1 MDRSYCI
8 APMMGRTDSQF
19 RYLVR
24 QISKRTVLFTEMI
37 HSNAILF
44 GNKNKLEEYS
54 NIENPIVLQLGGN
67 DPKSLGQVSKLANK
81 FNYDE
86 INLNLG
92 CPSPRVSSGGFGAAL
107 MNDPELVKNCLSSIK
122 ENFDK
127 EVSVKIRLGTDD
139 NDIDETLDNFVDSIK
154 SSGIKVF
161 YVHARKAILKGL
173 TPKQN
178 REIPPLN
185 YERVKKLKVDYSDLE
200 IIINGSIKELD
211 FLKKN
216 DLCNL
221 DGIMIGREVYSN
233 PLILNDV
240 DKILEADLT
249 KNNSL
254 YDITSEM
261 FNYFGSLKNKNLV
274 KRGLIHMH
282 GLFNGHKEAKKI
294 RILLSNSIY
303 LEKSKNEILSI
314 LEKGI
319 IKAA

>member
-67 DPKSLGQVSKLANK
+67 DPKNLGQVSKLANK

-185 YERVKKLKVDYSDLE
+185 YERVKKLKEDYSDLE
-200 IIINGSIKELD
+200 IIINGGIKELD

-319 IKAA
+319 IRAA

>member
-19 RYLVR
+19 RHLIR
-24 QISKRTVLFTEMI
+24 LISKKTVLFTEMI
-37 HSNAILF
+37 HSNAILY

-54 NIENPIVLQLGGN
+54 NIENPIVLQIGGN
-67 DPKSLGQVSKLANK
+67 DPKNLGKVSKLANK

-107 MNDPELVKNCLSSIK
+107 MNNPELVKDCLLSIK
-122 ENFDK
+122 ENFNK

-139 NDIDETLDNFVDSIK
+139 NDIDKTLDDFVDTIQSCN
-154 SSGIKVF
+154 IKVF

-185 YERVKKLKVDYSDLE
+185 YERVRKLKEDFSDLE
-200 IIINGSIKELD
+200 IIINGGIKELD

-216 DLCNL
+216 DLSSL
-221 DGIMIGREVYSN
+221 EGIMIGREAYSN
-233 PLILNDV
+233 PLIFSKV
-240 DKILEADLT
+240 DKILEARLSED
-249 KNNSL
+249 NSL
-254 YDITSEM
+254 YDITSKM
-261 FNYFGSLKNKNLV
+261 FNYFETIENINLV
-274 KRGLIHMH
+274 RRGLIHMH

-294 RILLSNSIY
+294 RILLSNIIY
-303 LEKSKNEILSI
+303 LEKSKYEILSI
-314 LEKGI
+314 LEKDI
-319 IKAA
+319 IRAA

>member
-67 DPKSLGQVSKLANK
+67 DPKNLGQVSKLANK

-185 YERVKKLKVDYSDLE
+185 YERVKKLKVDNTDLE
-200 IIINGSIKELD
+200 IIINGGIKELD

-319 IKAA
+319 IRAA

>member
-19 RYLVR
+19 RHLIR
-24 QISKRTVLFTEMI
+24 LISKKTVLFTEMI
-37 HSNAILF
+37 HSNAILY

-67 DPKSLGQVSKLANK
+67 DPKNLGKVSKIANK

-107 MNDPELVKNCLSSIK
+107 MNDPELVKDCLLSIK
-122 ENFDK
+122 ENFNK

-139 NDIDETLDNFVDSIK
+139 NDIDKTLDDFVDSIQ
-154 SSGIKVF
+154 SCNIKVF

-185 YERVKKLKVDYSDLE
+185 YERVRKLKEDFSDLE
-200 IIINGSIKELD
+200 IIINGGIKHLD
-211 FLKKN
+211 FLKRN
-216 DLCNL
+216 DLSSL
-221 DGIMIGREVYSN
+221 EGIMIGREAYSN
-233 PLILNDV
+233 PLIFSKV
-240 DKILEADLT
+240 DKILEARLSKD
-249 KNNSL
+249 NSL

-261 FNYFGSLKNKNLV
+261 FNYFETIENISLV
-274 KRGLIHMH
+274 RRGLIHMH

-294 RILLSNSIY
+294 RILLSNIIY
-303 LEKSKNEILSI
+303 LEKSKYEILSI
-314 LEKGI
+314 LEKDI
-319 IKAA
+319 IRAA

>member
-67 DPKSLGQVSKLANK
+67 DPKNLGQVSKLANK
-81 FNYDE
+81 LNYDE

-200 IIINGSIKELD
+200 IIINGGIKELD

-294 RILLSNSIY
+294 RILLSNSVY

-319 IKAA
+319 IRAA

>member
-19 RYLVR
+19 RYLIR

-54 NIENPIVLQLGGN
+54 NLENPIVLQLGGN
-67 DPKSLGQVSKLANK
+67 DPKNLGRVSKLANE

-107 MNDPELVKNCLSSIK
+107 MNDPDLVKNCLTSIK
-122 ENFDK
+122 ENFEK

-139 NDIDETLDNFVDSIK
+139 NDIDETLDNFINSIR
-154 SSGIKVF
+154 STGIKVF

-185 YERVKKLKVDYSDLE
+185 YERVKKLKTDFSDLE
-200 IIINGSIKELD
+200 IIINGGIKELN

-221 DGIMIGREVYSN
+221 DGVMIGREVYSN
-233 PLILNDV
+233 PLILSGV
-240 DKILEADLT
+240 DKILEADLS
-249 KNNSL
+249 KDNSL

-261 FNYFGSLKNKNLV
+261 FNYFESLKNKNLV

-303 LEKSKNEILSI
+303 LEKSKKEILSI

-319 IKAA
+319 IRAA

>member
-1 MDRSYCI
+1 
-8 APMMGRTDSQF
+8 MMGRTDSQF
-19 RYLVR
+19 RHLIR
-24 QISKRTVLFTEMI
+24 LISKKTVLFTEMI
-37 HSNAILF
+37 HSNAILY

-67 DPKSLGQVSKLANK
+67 DPKNLGKVSKIANK

-107 MNDPELVKNCLSSIK
+107 MNDPELVKDCLVSIK

-139 NDIDETLDNFVDSIK
+139 NDIDKTLDDFVDSIQ
-154 SSGIKVF
+154 SCNIKVF

-185 YERVKKLKVDYSDLE
+185 YERVRKLKEDFSDLE
-200 IIINGSIKELD
+200 IIINGGIKQLD
-211 FLKKN
+211 FLKRN
-216 DLCNL
+216 DLSSL
-221 DGIMIGREVYSN
+221 EGIMIGREAYSN
-233 PLILNDV
+233 PLIFSKV
-240 DKILEADLT
+240 DKILEARLSKD
-249 KNNSL
+249 NSL

-261 FNYFGSLKNKNLV
+261 FNYFETIENISLV
-274 KRGLIHMH
+274 RRGLIHMH

-294 RILLSNSIY
+294 RILLSNIIY
-303 LEKSKNEILSI
+303 LEKSKYEILSI
-314 LEKGI
+314 LEKDI
-319 IKAA
+319 IRAA

>member
-67 DPKSLGQVSKLANK
+67 DPKNLGQVSKLANK

-92 CPSPRVSSGGFGAAL
+92 CPSHRVSSGGFGAAL

-200 IIINGSIKELD
+200 IIINGGIKELD

-319 IKAA
+319 IRAA

>member
-67 DPKSLGQVSKLANK
+67 DPKNLGQVSKLANK

-200 IIINGSIKELD
+200 IIINGGIKELD

-303 LEKSKNEILSI
+303 LEKSKKEILSI

-319 IKAA
+319 IRAA

>member
-1 MDRSYCI
+1 
-8 APMMGRTDSQF
+8 
-19 RYLVR
+19 
-24 QISKRTVLFTEMI
+24 
-37 HSNAILF
+37 
-44 GNKNKLEEYS
+44 
-54 NIENPIVLQLGGN
+54 
-67 DPKSLGQVSKLANK
+67 
-81 FNYDE
+81 
-86 INLNLG
+86 
-92 CPSPRVSSGGFGAAL
+92 
-107 MNDPELVKNCLSSIK
+107 
-122 ENFDK
+122 
-127 EVSVKIRLGTDD
+127 
-139 NDIDETLDNFVDSIK
+139 
-154 SSGIKVF
+154 
-161 YVHARKAILKGL
+161 
-173 TPKQN
+173 
-178 REIPPLN
+178 
-185 YERVKKLKVDYSDLE
+185 
-200 IIINGSIKELD
+200 
-211 FLKKN
+211 
-216 DLCNL
+216 
-221 DGIMIGREVYSN
+221 MIGREVYSN

>member
-67 DPKSLGQVSKLANK
+67 DPKNLGQVSKLANK

-127 EVSVKIRLGTDD
+127 EVSGKIRLGTDD

-200 IIINGSIKELD
+200 IIINGGIKELD

-319 IKAA
+319 IRAA

>member
-67 DPKSLGQVSKLANK
+67 DPKNLGQVSKLANK

-200 IIINGSIKELD
+200 IIINGGIKELD

-261 FNYFGSLKNKNLV
+261 FNYFRSLKNKNLV

-303 LEKSKNEILSI
+303 LVKSKHEILSI
-314 LEKGI
+314 LEKDI
-319 IKAA
+319 IRAA

>member
-1 MDRSYCI
+1 
-8 APMMGRTDSQF
+8 MMGRTDSQF

-67 DPKSLGQVSKLANK
+67 NPKNLGQVSKLANK

-122 ENFDK
+122 ENFDR

-200 IIINGSIKELD
+200 IIINGGIKELD

-319 IKAA
+319 IRAA

>member
-67 DPKSLGQVSKLANK
+67 DPKNLGQVSKLANK

-200 IIINGSIKELD
+200 IIINGGIKELD

-233 PLILNDV
+233 PQILNDV

-261 FNYFGSLKNKNLV
+261 FNYFGSLKNKNLI

>member
-19 RYLVR
+19 RHLIR
-24 QISKRTVLFTEMI
+24 LISKKTVLFTEMI
-37 HSNAILF
+37 HSNAILY

-54 NIENPIVLQLGGN
+54 NIENPIVLQIGGN
-67 DPKSLGQVSKLANK
+67 DPKNLGKVSKLANK

-107 MNDPELVKNCLSSIK
+107 MNNPELVKDCLFSIK
-122 ENFDK
+122 ENFNK

-139 NDIDETLDNFVDSIK
+139 NDIDKTLDDFVDSIQ
-154 SSGIKVF
+154 SCNIKVF

-185 YERVKKLKVDYSDLE
+185 YERVRKLKEDFSDLE
-200 IIINGSIKELD
+200 IIINGGIKELD

-216 DLCNL
+216 DLSSL
-221 DGIMIGREVYSN
+221 EGIMIGREAYSN
-233 PLILNDV
+233 PLIFSKV
-240 DKILEADLT
+240 DKILEARLSED
-249 KNNSL
+249 NSL
-254 YDITSEM
+254 YDITSKM
-261 FNYFGSLKNKNLV
+261 FNYFETIENINLV
-274 KRGLIHMH
+274 RRGLIHMH

-294 RILLSNSIY
+294 RILLSNIIY
-303 LEKSKNEILSI
+303 LEKSKYEILSI
-314 LEKGI
+314 LEKDI
-319 IKAA
+319 IRAA

>member
-67 DPKSLGQVSKLANK
+67 DPKNLGQVSKLANK

-139 NDIDETLDNFVDSIK
+139 NDIDETLDNFIDSIK

-200 IIINGSIKELD
+200 IIINGGIKELD

-261 FNYFGSLKNKNLV
+261 FNYFESLKNKNLV

-294 RILLSNSIY
+294 RILLSNSVY

-319 IKAA
+319 IRAA

>member
-67 DPKSLGQVSKLANK
+67 DPKNLGQVSKLANK

-139 NDIDETLDNFVDSIK
+139 NDIDETLDNF
-154 SSGIKVF
+154 

-200 IIINGSIKELD
+200 IIINGGIKELD

-319 IKAA
+319 IRAA

>member
-1 MDRSYCI
+1 MDRSFCI

-19 RYLVR
+19 RYLIR

-54 NIENPIVLQLGGN
+54 NLENPIVLQLGGN
-67 DPKSLGQVSKLANK
+67 DPKNLGRVSKLANE

-107 MNDPELVKNCLSSIK
+107 MNDPDLVKNCLTSIK
-122 ENFDK
+122 ENFER

-139 NDIDETLDNFVDSIK
+139 NDIDETLDNFINSIR
-154 SSGIKVF
+154 STGIKVF

-185 YERVKKLKVDYSDLE
+185 YERVKKLKTDFSDLE
-200 IIINGSIKELD
+200 IIINGGIKELY

-233 PLILNDV
+233 PLILSGV
-240 DKILEADLT
+240 DKILEADLS
-249 KNNSL
+249 KDNSL

-261 FNYFGSLKNKNLV
+261 FNYFESLKNKNLV

-303 LEKSKNEILSI
+303 LEKSKKEILSI

-319 IKAA
+319 IRAA

>member
-24 QISKRTVLFTEMI
+24 QISKRTLLFTEMI

-67 DPKSLGQVSKLANK
+67 DPKNLGQVSKLANK

-200 IIINGSIKELD
+200 IIINGGIKELD

-319 IKAA
+319 IRAA

>member
-67 DPKSLGQVSKLANK
+67 DPKNLGQVSKLANK

-200 IIINGSIKELD
+200 IIINGGIKELD

-216 DLCNL
+216 DICNL

-319 IKAA
+319 IRAA

>member
-19 RYLVR
+19 RHLIR
-24 QISKRTVLFTEMI
+24 LISKKTVLFTEMI
-37 HSNAILF
+37 HSNAILY

-67 DPKSLGQVSKLANK
+67 DPKNLGKVSKIANK

-107 MNDPELVKNCLSSIK
+107 MNDPELVKDCLLSIK

-139 NDIDETLDNFVDSIK
+139 NDIDKTLDDFVDSIQ
-154 SSGIKVF
+154 SCNIKVF

-185 YERVKKLKVDYSDLE
+185 YERVRKLKEDFSDLE
-200 IIINGSIKELD
+200 IIINGGIKQLD
-211 FLKKN
+211 FLKRN
-216 DLCNL
+216 DLSSL
-221 DGIMIGREVYSN
+221 EGIMIGREAYSN
-233 PLILNDV
+233 PLIFSKV
-240 DKILEADLT
+240 DKILEVRLSKD
-249 KNNSL
+249 NSL

-261 FNYFGSLKNKNLV
+261 FNYFETIENISLV
-274 KRGLIHMH
+274 RRGLIHMH

-294 RILLSNSIY
+294 RILLSNIIY
-303 LEKSKNEILSI
+303 LEKSKYEILSI
-314 LEKGI
+314 LEKDI
-319 IKAA
+319 IRAA

>member
-1 MDRSYCI
+1 
-8 APMMGRTDSQF
+8 
-19 RYLVR
+19 
-24 QISKRTVLFTEMI
+24 
-37 HSNAILF
+37 
-44 GNKNKLEEYS
+44 
-54 NIENPIVLQLGGN
+54 
-67 DPKSLGQVSKLANK
+67 
-81 FNYDE
+81 
-86 INLNLG
+86 
-92 CPSPRVSSGGFGAAL
+92 

-200 IIINGSIKELD
+200 IIINGGIKELD

-233 PLILNDV
+233 PQILNDV

-261 FNYFGSLKNKNLV
+261 FNYFL
-274 KRGLIHMH
+274 LIHLLKLLMRLMMFKEQDKTEVH
-282 GLFNGHKEAKKI
+282 LLTKLKHLEMTLFQELGVRQLNLYQKQRHMLAK
-294 RILLSNSIY
+294 
-303 LEKSKNEILSI
+303 
-314 LEKGI
+314 
-319 IKAA
+319 

>member
-1 MDRSYCI
+1 MDRSYSI

-19 RYLVR
+19 RYLIR
-24 QISKRTVLFTEMI
+24 LISKKTVLFTEMI
-37 HSNAILF
+37 HSNAILY

-67 DPKSLGQVSKLANK
+67 DPKNLGKVSKIANK

-107 MNDPELVKNCLSSIK
+107 MNDPELVKDCLVSIK

-139 NDIDETLDNFVDSIK
+139 NDIDKTLDDFVDSIQ
-154 SSGIKVF
+154 SCNIKVF

-185 YERVKKLKVDYSDLE
+185 YERVRKLKEDFSDLE
-200 IIINGSIKELD
+200 IIINGGIKHLD
-211 FLKKN
+211 FLKRN
-216 DLCNL
+216 DLSSL
-221 DGIMIGREVYSN
+221 EGIMIGREAYSN
-233 PLILNDV
+233 PLIFSKV
-240 DKILEADLT
+240 DKILEAKLSRD
-249 KNNSL
+249 NSL
-254 YDITSEM
+254 YDITSKM
-261 FNYFGSLKNKNLV
+261 FNYFETIENISLV
-274 KRGLIHMH
+274 RRGLIHMH

-294 RILLSNSIY
+294 RILLSNIIY
-303 LEKSKNEILSI
+303 LEKSKYEILSI
-314 LEKGI
+314 LEKDI
-319 IKAA
+319 IRAA

>member
-19 RYLVR
+19 RHLIR
-24 QISKRTVLFTEMI
+24 LISKKTVLFTEMI
-37 HSNAILF
+37 HSNAILY

-67 DPKSLGQVSKLANK
+67 DPKNLGKVSKIANK

-107 MNDPELVKNCLSSIK
+107 MNDPELVKDCLLSIK

-139 NDIDETLDNFVDSIK
+139 NDIDKTLDDFVDSIQ
-154 SSGIKVF
+154 SCNIKVF

-185 YERVKKLKVDYSDLE
+185 YERVRKLKEDFSDLE
-200 IIINGSIKELD
+200 IIINGGIKQLD
-211 FLKKN
+211 FLKRN
-216 DLCNL
+216 DLSSL
-221 DGIMIGREVYSN
+221 EGIMIGREAYSN
-233 PLILNDV
+233 PLIFSKV
-240 DKILEADLT
+240 DKILEARLSKD
-249 KNNSL
+249 NSL

-261 FNYFGSLKNKNLV
+261 FNYFETIENISLV
-274 KRGLIHMH
+274 RRGLIHMH

-294 RILLSNSIY
+294 RILLSNIIY
-303 LEKSKNEILSI
+303 LEKSKYEILSI
-314 LEKGI
+314 LEKDI
-319 IKAA
+319 IRAA

>member
-200 IIINGSIKELD
+200 IIINGGIKELD

-261 FNYFGSLKNKNLV
+261 FNYFRSLKNKNLV

>member
-67 DPKSLGQVSKLANK
+67 DPKNLGQVSKLANK

-200 IIINGSIKELD
+200 IIINGGNKELD

-319 IKAA
+319 IRAA

>member
-19 RYLVR
+19 RYLIR

-54 NIENPIVLQLGGN
+54 NLENPIVLQLGGN
-67 DPKSLGQVSKLANK
+67 DPKNLGRVSKLANE

-107 MNDPELVKNCLSSIK
+107 MNNPDLVKNCLTSIK
-122 ENFDK
+122 ENFER

-139 NDIDETLDNFVDSIK
+139 NDIDETLDNFINSIR
-154 SSGIKVF
+154 STGIKVF

-185 YERVKKLKVDYSDLE
+185 YERVKKLKTDFSDLE
-200 IIINGSIKELD
+200 IIINGGIKELN

-233 PLILNDV
+233 PLILSGV
-240 DKILEADLT
+240 DKILEADLS
-249 KNNSL
+249 KDNSL

-261 FNYFGSLKNKNLV
+261 FNYFESLKNKNLV

-303 LEKSKNEILSI
+303 LEKSKKEILSI

-319 IKAA
+319 IRAA

>member
-1 MDRSYCI
+1 
-8 APMMGRTDSQF
+8 MMGRTDSQF
-19 RYLVR
+19 RYLIR
-24 QISKRTVLFTEMI
+24 LISKKTVLFTEMI
-37 HSNAILF
+37 HSNAILY

-67 DPKSLGQVSKLANK
+67 DPKNLGKVSKIANK

-107 MNDPELVKNCLSSIK
+107 MNDPELVKDCLVSIK

-139 NDIDETLDNFVDSIK
+139 NDIDKTLDDFVDSIQ
-154 SSGIKVF
+154 SCNIKVF

-185 YERVKKLKVDYSDLE
+185 YERVRKLKEDFSDLE
-200 IIINGSIKELD
+200 IIINGGIKQLD

-216 DLCNL
+216 DLSSL
-221 DGIMIGREVYSN
+221 EGIMIGREAYSN
-233 PLILNDV
+233 PLIFSKV
-240 DKILEADLT
+240 DKILEARLSKD
-249 KNNSL
+249 NSL

-261 FNYFGSLKNKNLV
+261 FNYFETIENISLV
-274 KRGLIHMH
+274 RRGLIHMH

-294 RILLSNSIY
+294 RILLSNIIY
-303 LEKSKNEILSI
+303 LEKSKYEILSI
-314 LEKGI
+314 LEKDI
-319 IKAA
+319 IRAA

>member
-1 MDRSYCI
+1 
-8 APMMGRTDSQF
+8 
-19 RYLVR
+19 
-24 QISKRTVLFTEMI
+24 MI

-67 DPKSLGQVSKLANK
+67 DPKNLGQVSKLANK

-200 IIINGSIKELD
+200 IIINGGIKELD

-294 RILLSNSIY
+294 RILLSNSVY

-319 IKAA
+319 IRAA

>member
-67 DPKSLGQVSKLANK
+67 DPKNLGQVSKLANK

-200 IIINGSIKELD
+200 IIINGGIKELD

-221 DGIMIGREVYSN
+221 DSIMIGREVYSN

-319 IKAA
+319 IRAA

>member
-67 DPKSLGQVSKLANK
+67 NPKNLGQVSKLANK

-122 ENFDK
+122 ENFDR

-200 IIINGSIKELD
+200 IIINGGIKELD

-282 GLFNGHKEAKKI
+282 GLFNGHNEAKKI

-319 IKAA
+319 IRAA

>member
-67 DPKSLGQVSKLANK
+67 DPKNLGQVSKLANK

-200 IIINGSIKELD
+200 IIINGGFKELD

-216 DLCNL
+216 HLCNL

-319 IKAA
+319 IRAA

>member
-67 DPKSLGQVSKLANK
+67 DPKNLGQVSKLANK

-200 IIINGSIKELD
+200 IIINGGIKELD

-240 DKILEADLT
+240 YKILEADLT

-319 IKAA
+319 IRAA

>member
-67 DPKSLGQVSKLANK
+67 DPKNLGQVSKLANK

-200 IIINGSIKELD
+200 IIINGGIKELD

-303 LEKSKNEILSI
+303 LEKSKTEILSI

-319 IKAA
+319 IRAA

>member
-67 DPKSLGQVSKLANK
+67 DPKNLGQVSKLANK

-200 IIINGSIKELD
+200 IIINGGIKELD

-233 PLILNDV
+233 PLILNGV

-261 FNYFGSLKNKNLV
+261 FNYLRSLKNKNLV

>member
-67 DPKSLGQVSKLANK
+67 DPKNLGQVSKLANK
-81 FNYDE
+81 FNFDE

-200 IIINGSIKELD
+200 IIINGGIKELD

-314 LEKGI
+314 LEKVI
-319 IKAA
+319 IRAA

>member
-67 DPKSLGQVSKLANK
+67 DPKNLGQVSKLANK

-122 ENFDK
+122 ENFNK

-200 IIINGSIKELD
+200 IIINGGIKELD

-294 RILLSNSIY
+294 RILLSNSVY

-319 IKAA
+319 IRAA

>member
-19 RYLVR
+19 RHLIR
-24 QISKRTVLFTEMI
+24 LISKKTVLFTEMI
-37 HSNAILF
+37 HSNAILY

-67 DPKSLGQVSKLANK
+67 DPKNLGKVSKIANK

-107 MNDPELVKNCLSSIK
+107 MNDPELVKDCLLSIK

-139 NDIDETLDNFVDSIK
+139 NDIDKTLDDFVDSIQ
-154 SSGIKVF
+154 SCNIKVF

-185 YERVKKLKVDYSDLE
+185 YERVRKLKEDFSDLE
-200 IIINGSIKELD
+200 IIINGGIKQLD

-216 DLCNL
+216 DLSNL
-221 DGIMIGREVYSN
+221 EGIMIGREAYSN
-233 PLILNDV
+233 PLIFSKV
-240 DKILEADLT
+240 DKILEVRLSKD
-249 KNNSL
+249 NSL

-261 FNYFGSLKNKNLV
+261 FNYFETIENISLV
-274 KRGLIHMH
+274 RRGLIHMH

-294 RILLSNSIY
+294 RILLSNIIY
-303 LEKSKNEILSI
+303 LEKSKYEILSI
-314 LEKGI
+314 LEKDI
-319 IKAA
+319 IRAA